1 MEITELRMRELMDQ
15 VVRWQDQSQTLMEGL
30 AEVAGFYRRRV
41 RDLTVGDEI
50 GFGANEWKLVTD
62 IESNCTPEGFEVWIV
77 QLDDDPEPLPWSF
90 GADDIVDVKAALD
103 REPF

>member
-1 MEITELRMRELMDQ
+1 MEINEGPLRQIMDEVVAMADNAHRLMA
-15 VVRWQDQSQTLMEGL
+15 EL

-62 IESNCTPEGFEVWIV
+62 IESSCTPEGFEVWIV
-77 QLDDDPEPLPWSF
+77 LLDDDPEPLPWSF
-90 GADDIVDVKAALD
+90 GADDIVDVKATVNA
-103 REPF
+103 EPF

>member
-1 MEITELRMRELMDQ
+1 MEIHEQHLRQVMDH
-15 VVRWQDQSQTLMEGL
+15 VVQMQDQAHQLMVDT
-30 AEVAGFYRRRV
+30 AELAGFSRKRV

-50 GFGANEWKLVTD
+50 GFGSNEWKLVTD
-62 IESNCTPEGFEVWIV
+62 VESSCTPEGFEVWIL

-90 GADDIVDVKAALD
+90 GADDIVDVKAAPI